1 MPRIV
6 DVVLAGSVLLVLS
19 PLMALVAVLV
29 RCTSRGSVLFAQTR
43 LGQNGK
49 PFQMLKFRTMY
60 ANCDDQLHRQ
70 YVQQLLTTP
79 TVTLR
84 SPGGLYKLV
93 DDPRITRAGRWLRR
107 SSIDELPQLI
117 NVLRGEMALVGPRPA
132 LPWEA
137 AMYDPRYARRFDVR
151 PGITGLWQVSGRN
164 RLTATQALELD
175 VEYVDRRSFRLDV
188 AILWRTLPAVLSSD
202 GAG

>member
-1 MPRIV
+1 MPRV
-6 DVVLAGSVLLVLS
+6 GDVVLAGSMLLVLA

-29 RCTSRGSVLFAQTR
+29 KCTSPGSVLFAQTR
-43 LGQNGK
+43 LGQNGE
-49 PFQMLKFRTMY
+49 PFRMLKFRTMY
-60 ANCDDQLHRQ
+60 ANSDDRLHRE
-70 YVQQLLTTP
+70 YVEKLLTTP
-79 TVTLR
+79 GASLR

-93 DDPRITRAGRWLRR
+93 DDPRITRLGRWLRR

-117 NVLRGEMALVGPRPA
+117 NVLRGEMSLVGPRPA

-137 AMYDPRYARRFDVR
+137 AMYDQRYARRFDVR

-164 RLTATQALELD
+164 RLTTTEALDLD
-175 VEYVDRRSFRLDV
+175 VEYVDRRSFRLDL
-188 AILWRTLPAVLSSD
+188 AILYRTLPAVLSRE